1 MAGAIFPK
9 LTTRDNAATQEE
21 GRSSAAGSSS
31 SSSSSPPQVPAQWIL
46 GYGRLGTFQRVDS
59 QEPCMHFHRT
69 STTGPRNAMED
80 DQACLKDTPR
90 HRMRSS
96 GESIDA
102 FSVAKR
108 AGLNSS
114 LDRNSSLPLRPREQ
128 VQPAQ
133 AERQQQQQ
141 QQARRL
147 KLAAHKA
154 PRPPKQRPTRGGGG
168 EPLAAASNAP
178 DADALL
184 GATSAA
190 GGSSGAGI
198 LSSSAMAPST
208 LAAKVDRLKC

>member
-1 MAGAIFPK
+1 
-9 LTTRDNAATQEE
+9 
-21 GRSSAAGSSS
+21 
-31 SSSSSPPQVPAQWIL
+31 
-46 GYGRLGTFQRVDS
+46 
-59 QEPCMHFHRT
+59 MHFHRT

-141 QQARRL
+141 ARRL
-147 KLAAHKA
+147 MLAAHKA
-154 PRPPKQRPTRGGGG
+154 PRPPKQRPTRRGG

-178 DADALL
+178 DGDAQV
-184 GATSAA
+184 GVTSAA
-190 GGSSGAGI
+190 SGSSGAGTH
-198 LSSSAMAPST
+198 SSPALAPT
-208 LAAKVDRLKC
+208 ALAANVDRLKC